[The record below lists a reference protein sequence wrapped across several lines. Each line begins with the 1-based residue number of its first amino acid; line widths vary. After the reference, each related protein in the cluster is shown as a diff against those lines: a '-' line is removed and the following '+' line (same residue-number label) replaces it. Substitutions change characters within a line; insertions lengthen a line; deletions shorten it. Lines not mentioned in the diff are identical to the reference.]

1 MQINMDLLNSKSV
14 GNEMWEIVCNTFQK
28 DVINFLFNRF
38 IKSSDDSITDYQ
50 NDSKIN
56 ERVSEKTKELYLE
69 NKSLKINLE
78 TQKKDNLQKNNKID
92 ALQESL
98 NTLRENRSEDI
109 SQQVDKSLESKNELI
124 TELKNQTISLKQEK
138 KDQLKQLKEDYE
150 ARELL
155 LREEIK
161 ELNKNNNNNNN
172 NNKSSYETGLIG
184 EKKLLELL
192 REDNEFTVKDT
203 HGTSHMGDAE
213 ILYNDFKI
221 CIDAKQYK
229 TTCPHKESTKLME
242 DVEKHN
248 YDGGVLISWD
258 SGIYDPQTSSKIKDH
273 LFYKNINGK
282 PFLFISYAT
291 TIPES
296 LIIKS
301 IKDLHD
307 NKLNSESLNIIQNNE
322 KLKEEFSIMIV
333 NELKELDAS
342 DKNHKI
348 KLRRNDERRKYLN
361 SILKEY
367 NLSSKMNSSSNIN
380 IVTEICDILT
390 EVKQEYKSQRNSIRD
405 IKTYIETYS
414 KKHSKNYS
422 KFTESDLKKALTQ
435 LTIESENKH
444 GKNYQGK
451 QRKKDTLTWAIE
463 LSPQHLN

>member
-1 MQINMDLLNSKSV
+1 MTELLDITKISDNIY
-14 GNEMWEIVCNTFQK
+14 NIACDTFQK
-28 DVINFLFNRF
+28 DILYFLWNRF
-38 IKSSDDSITDYQ
+38 IKSTDDSITDIQ

-56 ERVSEKTKELYLE
+56 ERVSEKTKELCLE
-69 NKSLKINLE
+69 NKSLKNNLE
-78 TQKKDNLQKNNKID
+78 TQKKDNLQKENKILG
-92 ALQESL
+92 LQEQL
-98 NTLRENRSEDI
+98 NILREQNSLSITEAVNTNNEAKEEIINLLKDNINQLNENINELKSEH
-109 SQQVDKSLESKNELI
+109 KNELNDYKLELS
-124 TELKNQTISLKQEK
+124 ELKTETSTKT
-138 KDQLKQLKEDYE
+138 
-150 ARELL
+150 
-155 LREEIK
+155 
-161 ELNKNNNNNNN
+161 
-172 NNKSSYETGLIG
+172 SYATGLIG
-184 EKKLLELL
+184 EQRLIELL

-213 ILYNDFKI
+213 ILYNEFKI

-301 IKDLHD
+301 IKDLYD
-307 NKLNSESLNIIQNNE
+307 NKLNSDSLNIIQNNE
-322 KLKEEFSIMIV
+322 KLKEEFTSMIV

-348 KLRRNDERRKYLN
+348 KLRRNDERRKQLN

-367 NLSSKMNSSSNIN
+367 NLSSCNKSSSNN
-380 IVTEICDILT
+380 DIVTEISTVLSEI
-390 EVKQEYKSQRNSIRD
+390 KQEYVSQRNTTQD
-405 IKTYIETYS
+405 IKQYIDVYCEKNN
-414 KKHSKNYS
+414 KKIN
-422 KFTESDLKKALTQ
+422 KFSISDLKLALNE
-435 LTIESENKH
+435 LNIMSENKY
-444 GKNYQGK
+444 GKNYLGK
-451 QRKKDTLTWAIE
+451 PKKQKTLTWSIE
-463 LSPQHLN
+463 LSPEFLD

>member
-1 MQINMDLLNSKSV
+1 MTELLDITKINENIY
-14 GNEMWEIVCNTFQK
+14 NIACNTFQK
-28 DVINFLFNRF
+28 DILYFLWKRF
-38 IKSSDDSITDYQ
+38 IKSTDDSITDIQ

-56 ERVSEKTKELYLE
+56 ERVSEKTKELCLE
-69 NKSLKINLE
+69 NKSLKNNLE
-78 TQKKDNLQKNNKID
+78 TQKKDNLQNENKILG
-92 ALQESL
+92 LQEQI
-98 NTLRENRSEDI
+98 NILREQNSLSITEAVNTNNEAKEEIINLLKENINQLTDNI
-109 SQQVDKSLESKNELI
+109 NELKSDHKNELNDYKLQLS
-124 TELKNQTISLKQEK
+124 ELK
-138 KDQLKQLKEDYE
+138 KETST
-150 ARELL
+150 
-155 LREEIK
+155 K
-161 ELNKNNNNNNN
+161 T
-172 NNKSSYETGLIG
+172 SYATGLIG
-184 EKKLLELL
+184 EHKLIELL

-291 TIPES
+291 TIPEL

-322 KLKEEFSIMIV
+322 KLKEEFTSMIV
-333 NELKELDAS
+333 NELKELDSS

-348 KLRRNDERRKYLN
+348 KLRRNDERRKQLN

-367 NLSSKMNSSSNIN
+367 NLSSCNKSSSNN
-380 IVTEICDILT
+380 DIVTEISTLLSEI
-390 EVKQEYKSQRNSIRD
+390 KQDYVSQRNTAQD
-405 IKTYIETYS
+405 IKQYIELYCDKNN
-414 KKHSKNYS
+414 KKIN
-422 KFTESDLKKALTQ
+422 KFSISDIKLALNQ
-435 LTIESENKH
+435 LNISSENKY
-444 GKNYQGK
+444 GKNYLGK
-451 QRKKDTLTWAIE
+451 PKKQKILTWSIE
-463 LSPQHLN
+463 LSPEFLD

>member
-1 MQINMDLLNSKSV
+1 MTELLDITKISENIY
-14 GNEMWEIVCNTFQK
+14 NIACDTFQK
-28 DVINFLFNRF
+28 DILYFLWNRF
-38 IKSSDDSITDYQ
+38 IKNTDDSITDIQ

-56 ERVSEKTKELYLE
+56 QRVSEKTKELCLE
-69 NKSLKINLE
+69 NKSLKNNLE
-78 TQKKDNLQKNNKID
+78 TQKKDNLQKENKILG
-92 ALQESL
+92 LQEQL
-98 NTLRENRSEDI
+98 NILREQNSLSITEAVNTNNEAKDEI
-109 SQQVDKSLESKNELI
+109 INLLKDNINQLNENINELKSDHKNELNDYKLELS
-124 TELKNQTISLKQEK
+124 ELKTETSTKT
-138 KDQLKQLKEDYE
+138 
-150 ARELL
+150 
-155 LREEIK
+155 
-161 ELNKNNNNNNN
+161 
-172 NNKSSYETGLIG
+172 SYATGLIG
-184 EKKLLELL
+184 EQRLIELL

-213 ILYNDFKI
+213 ILYNEFKI

-307 NKLNSESLNIIQNNE
+307 NKLNSDSLNIIQNNE
-322 KLKEEFSIMIV
+322 KLKEEFTSMIV

-348 KLRRNDERRKYLN
+348 KLRRNDERRKQLN

-367 NLSSKMNSSSNIN
+367 NLSSCNKSSSNN
-380 IVTEICDILT
+380 DIVTEISTLVSEI
-390 EVKQEYKSQRNSIRD
+390 KQEYVSQRNTTQD
-405 IKTYIETYS
+405 IKQYIDVYCDKNN
-414 KKHSKNYS
+414 KKIN
-422 KFTESDLKKALTQ
+422 KFSISDLKLALNE
-435 LTIESENKH
+435 LNIISENKY
-444 GKNYQGK
+444 GKNYLGK
-451 QRKKDTLTWAIE
+451 PKKQKTLTWSIE
-463 LSPQHLN
+463 LSPEFLD

>member
-1 MQINMDLLNSKSV
+1 MTELLDITKISENIY
-14 GNEMWEIVCNTFQK
+14 NIACDTFQK
-28 DVINFLFNRF
+28 DILYFLWNRF
-38 IKSSDDSITDYQ
+38 IKNTDDSITDIQ

-56 ERVSEKTKELYLE
+56 ERVSEKTKELCLE
-69 NKSLKINLE
+69 NKSLKNNLE
-78 TQKKDNLQKNNKID
+78 TQKKDNLQKENKILG
-92 ALQESL
+92 LQEQLNILRDQNSL
-98 NTLRENRSEDI
+98 SITEAVNTNNEAKEEIINLLKDNINQLTDNINEL
-109 SQQVDKSLESKNELI
+109 KSDHKNELNDYKLQLS
-124 TELKNQTISLKQEK
+124 ELK
-138 KDQLKQLKEDYE
+138 KETST
-150 ARELL
+150 
-155 LREEIK
+155 K
-161 ELNKNNNNNNN
+161 T
-172 NNKSSYETGLIG
+172 SYATGLIG
-184 EKKLLELL
+184 EHKLIELL

-291 TIPES
+291 TIPEL

-322 KLKEEFSIMIV
+322 KLKEEFTSMIV
-333 NELKELDAS
+333 NELKELDSS

-348 KLRRNDERRKYLN
+348 KLRRNDERRKHLN
-361 SILKEY
+361 SILKEH
-367 NLSSKMNSSSNIN
+367 NLSSCNKQSSNN
-380 IVTEICDILT
+380 SIVTEITSLLSEI
-390 EVKQEYKSQRNSIRD
+390 KQEYVSQRNTAQD
-405 IKTYIETYS
+405 IKQYIEVYCDKNN
-414 KKHSKNYS
+414 KKIN
-422 KFTESDLKKALTQ
+422 KFSISDIKLALNE
-435 LTIESENKH
+435 LNISSENKY
-444 GKNYQGK
+444 GKNYLGK
-451 QRKKDTLTWAIE
+451 PKKQKILTWSIE
-463 LSPQHLN
+463 LSPEFLN

>member
-1 MQINMDLLNSKSV
+1 MTELLDITKISENIY
-14 GNEMWEIVCNTFQK
+14 NIACDTFQK
-28 DVINFLFNRF
+28 DILYFLWNRF
-38 IKSSDDSITDYQ
+38 IKNTDDSITDIQ

-56 ERVSEKTKELYLE
+56 ERVSEKTKELCLE
-69 NKSLKINLE
+69 NKSLKNNLE
-78 TQKKDNLQKNNKID
+78 TQKKDNLQKENKILG
-92 ALQESL
+92 LQEQLNILRDQNSL
-98 NTLRENRSEDI
+98 SITEAVNTNNEAKEEIINLLKDNINKLTDNINEL
-109 SQQVDKSLESKNELI
+109 KSDHKNELNDYKLQLS
-124 TELKNQTISLKQEK
+124 ELK
-138 KDQLKQLKEDYE
+138 KETST
-150 ARELL
+150 
-155 LREEIK
+155 K
-161 ELNKNNNNNNN
+161 T
-172 NNKSSYETGLIG
+172 SYATGLIG
-184 EKKLLELL
+184 EHKLIELL

-322 KLKEEFSIMIV
+322 KLKEEFTSMIV
-333 NELKELDAS
+333 NELKELDSS

-348 KLRRNDERRKYLN
+348 KLRRNDERRKHLN

-367 NLSSKMNSSSNIN
+367 NLSSCNKSSSNN
-380 IVTEICDILT
+380 DIVTEITSILS
-390 EVKQEYKSQRNSIRD
+390 EIKQDYVSQRNTAQD
-405 IKTYIETYS
+405 IKQYIEVYCDKNN
-414 KKHSKNYS
+414 KKIN
-422 KFTESDLKKALTQ
+422 KFSISDLKLALNE
-435 LTIESENKH
+435 LNISSENKY
-444 GKNYQGK
+444 GKNYLGK
-451 QRKKDTLTWAIE
+451 PKKQKILTWSIE
-463 LSPQHLN
+463 LSPEFLD

>member
-1 MQINMDLLNSKSV
+1 MTELLDITKINENIYNIACD
-14 GNEMWEIVCNTFQK
+14 TFQK
-28 DVINFLFNRF
+28 DILYFLWSRF
-38 IKSSDDSITDYQ
+38 IKSTNDSITDIQ
-50 NDSKIN
+50 NDSKIK
-56 ERVSEKTKELYLE
+56 ERVSEKTKELCLE
-69 NKSLKINLE
+69 NKSLKNNLE
-78 TQKKDNLQKNNKID
+78 TQKKDNLQKENKILG
-92 ALQESL
+92 LQEQL
-98 NTLRENRSEDI
+98 NILREQNSLSITEAVNTNNEAKEEIINLLKDNI
-109 SQQVDKSLESKNELI
+109 NQLTDNINELKSDHKNELNDYKLQLS
-124 TELKNQTISLKQEK
+124 ELK
-138 KDQLKQLKEDYE
+138 KETST
-150 ARELL
+150 
-155 LREEIK
+155 K
-161 ELNKNNNNNNN
+161 T
-172 NNKSSYETGLIG
+172 SYATGLMG
-184 EKKLLELL
+184 EQRLIELL

-291 TIPES
+291 TIPEL

-322 KLKEEFSIMIV
+322 KLKEEFTDMIV

-348 KLRRNDERRKYLN
+348 KLRRNDERRKQLN

-367 NLSSKMNSSSNIN
+367 NLSSCNKSSSNN
-380 IVTEICDILT
+380 EIVTEITTILS
-390 EVKQEYKSQRNSIRD
+390 EIKQDYVSQRNTAQD
-405 IKTYIETYS
+405 IKQYIEVYCDKNN
-414 KKHSKNYS
+414 KKIN
-422 KFTESDLKKALTQ
+422 KFSISDIKLALNE
-435 LTIESENKH
+435 LNISSENKY
-444 GKNYQGK
+444 GKNYLGK
-451 QRKKDTLTWAIE
+451 PKKQKILTWSIE
-463 LSPQHLN
+463 LSPEFLD

>member
-1 MQINMDLLNSKSV
+1 MTELLNIT
-14 GNEMWEIVCNTFQK
+14 EISENIYNIGCNTFQK
-28 DVINFLFNRF
+28 DILYFLWNRF
-38 IKSSDDSITDYQ
+38 IKSTDDSITDIQ

-56 ERVSEKTKELYLE
+56 ERVSEKTKELCLE
-69 NKSLKINLE
+69 NKSLKSNIE
-78 TQKKDNLQKNNKID
+78 TQKKDNLQKENKILG
-92 ALQESL
+92 LQEQL
-98 NTLRENRSEDI
+98 NILREQNSLSITEAVNTNNEAKEEIINLLKENINQLTDNI
-109 SQQVDKSLESKNELI
+109 NELKSDHKNELNDYKLQLS
-124 TELKNQTISLKQEK
+124 ELKTETSTKT
-138 KDQLKQLKEDYE
+138 
-150 ARELL
+150 
-155 LREEIK
+155 
-161 ELNKNNNNNNN
+161 
-172 NNKSSYETGLIG
+172 SYATGLIG
-184 EKKLLELL
+184 EKRLVELL

-213 ILYNDFKI
+213 ILYNDFKL

-229 TTCPHKESTKLME
+229 TTCPHKESTKLID

-322 KLKEEFSIMIV
+322 KIKEEFTTMIV

-348 KLRRNDERRKYLN
+348 KLRRNDERRKHLN

-367 NLSSKMNSSSNIN
+367 NLSSCNKSSSNN
-380 IVTEICDILT
+380 DIVTEITDILS
-390 EVKQEYKSQRNSIRD
+390 EIKQDYVSQRNTAQD
-405 IKTYIETYS
+405 IKQYIEVYCDKNN
-414 KKHSKNYS
+414 KKIN
-422 KFTESDLKKALTQ
+422 KFSISDIKLALNE
-435 LTIESENKH
+435 LNISSENKY
-444 GKNYQGK
+444 GKNYLGK
-451 QRKKDTLTWAIE
+451 PKKQKTLTWSIE
-463 LSPQHLN
+463 LSPEFLD

>member
-1 MQINMDLLNSKSV
+1 MTELLDITKISENIY
-14 GNEMWEIVCNTFQK
+14 NIACDTFQK
-28 DVINFLFNRF
+28 DILYFLWNRF
-38 IKSSDDSITDYQ
+38 IKNTDDSITDIQ
-50 NDSKIN
+50 NDSKIK
-56 ERVSEKTKELYLE
+56 ERVSEKTKELCLE
-69 NKSLKINLE
+69 NKSLKSNLE
-78 TQKKDNLQKNNKID
+78 TQKKDNLQKDNKILG
-92 ALQESL
+92 LQEQL
-98 NTLRENRSEDI
+98 NILREQNSLSITEAVNTNNEAKEEIINLLKENINQLTDNI
-109 SQQVDKSLESKNELI
+109 NELKSDHKNELNDYKLQLS
-124 TELKNQTISLKQEK
+124 ELKSE
-138 KDQLKQLKEDYE
+138 
-150 ARELL
+150 
-155 LREEIK
+155 
-161 ELNKNNNNNNN
+161 
-172 NNKSSYETGLIG
+172 SSTKTSYATGLIG
-184 EKKLLELL
+184 EQRLIELL

-322 KLKEEFSIMIV
+322 KLKEEFTSMIV

-348 KLRRNDERRKYLN
+348 KLRRNDERRKQLN

-367 NLSSKMNSSSNIN
+367 NLSSCNKSSSNN
-380 IVTEICDILT
+380 DIVTEISTLLSEI
-390 EVKQEYKSQRNSIRD
+390 KQEYVSQRNTAQD
-405 IKTYIETYS
+405 IKQYIEVYCDKNN
-414 KKHSKNYS
+414 KKIN
-422 KFTESDLKKALTQ
+422 KFSISDLKLALNE
-435 LTIESENKH
+435 LNISSENKY
-444 GKNYQGK
+444 GKNYLGK
-451 QRKKDTLTWAIE
+451 PKKQKILTWSIE
-463 LSPQHLN
+463 LSPEFLD

>member
-1 MQINMDLLNSKSV
+1 MTELLDITKISENIY
-14 GNEMWEIVCNTFQK
+14 NIACDTFQK
-28 DVINFLFNRF
+28 DILYFLWNRF
-38 IKSSDDSITDYQ
+38 IKNTDDSITDIQ

-56 ERVSEKTKELYLE
+56 ERVSEKTKELCLE
-69 NKSLKINLE
+69 NKSLKNNLE
-78 TQKKDNLQKNNKID
+78 TQKKDNLQNENKILG
-92 ALQESL
+92 LQEQI
-98 NTLRENRSEDI
+98 NILREQNSLSITEAVNTNNEAKEEIINLLKENINQLTDNI
-109 SQQVDKSLESKNELI
+109 NELKSDHKNELNDYKLQLS
-124 TELKNQTISLKQEK
+124 ELK
-138 KDQLKQLKEDYE
+138 KETST
-150 ARELL
+150 
-155 LREEIK
+155 K
-161 ELNKNNNNNNN
+161 T
-172 NNKSSYETGLIG
+172 SYATGLIG
-184 EKKLLELL
+184 EHKLIELL

-282 PFLFISYAT
+282 PYLFISYAT
-291 TIPES
+291 TIPEL

-361 SILKEY
+361 SILKEH
-367 NLSSKMNSSSNIN
+367 NLSSCNKSSSNN
-380 IVTEICDILT
+380 EIVTEITTILS
-390 EVKQEYKSQRNSIRD
+390 EIKQDYVSQRNTAQD
-405 IKTYIETYS
+405 IKQYIEVYCDKNN
-414 KKHSKNYS
+414 KKIN
-422 KFTESDLKKALTQ
+422 KFSISDIKLALNE
-435 LTIESENKH
+435 LNISSENKY
-444 GKNYQGK
+444 GKNYLGK
-451 QRKKDTLTWAIE
+451 PKKQKILTWSIE
-463 LSPQHLN
+463 LSPEFLD

>member
-1 MQINMDLLNSKSV
+1 MTELLDITKISENIY
-14 GNEMWEIVCNTFQK
+14 NIACDTFQK
-28 DVINFLFNRF
+28 DILYFLWNRF
-38 IKSSDDSITDYQ
+38 IKNTDDSITDIQ
-50 NDSKIN
+50 NDSKIK
-56 ERVSEKTKELYLE
+56 ERVSEKTKELCLE
-69 NKSLKINLE
+69 NKSLKNNLE
-78 TQKKDNLQKNNKID
+78 TQKKDNLQKDNKILG
-92 ALQESL
+92 LQEQL
-98 NTLRENRSEDI
+98 NILREQNSLSITEAVNTNNEAKEEIINLLKENINQLTDNI
-109 SQQVDKSLESKNELI
+109 NELKSDHKNELNEYKLQLS
-124 TELKNQTISLKQEK
+124 ELK
-138 KDQLKQLKEDYE
+138 KETST
-150 ARELL
+150 
-155 LREEIK
+155 K
-161 ELNKNNNNNNN
+161 T
-172 NNKSSYETGLIG
+172 SYATGLMG
-184 EKKLLELL
+184 EQRLIELL

-282 PFLFISYAT
+282 PYLFISYAT

-322 KLKEEFSIMIV
+322 KLKEEFTAMIV

-348 KLRRNDERRKYLN
+348 KLRRNDERRKLLN

-367 NLSSKMNSSSNIN
+367 NLSSCNKSSSNN
-380 IVTEICDILT
+380 DIVTEISTLLSEI
-390 EVKQEYKSQRNSIRD
+390 KQDYVSQRNTAQD
-405 IKTYIETYS
+405 IKQYIEVYCDKNN
-414 KKHSKNYS
+414 KKIN
-422 KFTESDLKKALTQ
+422 KFSISDIKLALNQ
-435 LTIESENKH
+435 LNISSENKY
-444 GKNYQGK
+444 GKNYLGK
-451 QRKKDTLTWAIE
+451 PKKHKILTWSIE
-463 LSPQHLN
+463 LSPEFLD

>member
-1 MQINMDLLNSKSV
+1 MTELLDITKINENIY
-14 GNEMWEIVCNTFQK
+14 NIACNTFQK
-28 DVINFLFNRF
+28 DILYFLWNRF
-38 IKSSDDSITDYQ
+38 IKSTNDSITDIQ

-56 ERVSEKTKELYLE
+56 ERVSEKTKELCLE
-69 NKSLKINLE
+69 NKSLKNNLE
-78 TQKKDNLQKNNKID
+78 TQKKDNLQNENKILG
-92 ALQESL
+92 LQEQI
-98 NTLRENRSEDI
+98 NILREQNSLSITEAVNTNNEAKEEIINLLKENINQLTDNI
-109 SQQVDKSLESKNELI
+109 NELKSDHKNELNDYKLQLS
-124 TELKNQTISLKQEK
+124 ELK
-138 KDQLKQLKEDYE
+138 KETST
-150 ARELL
+150 
-155 LREEIK
+155 K
-161 ELNKNNNNNNN
+161 T
-172 NNKSSYETGLIG
+172 SYATGLIG
-184 EKKLLELL
+184 EHKLIELL

-322 KLKEEFSIMIV
+322 KLKEEFTSMIV
-333 NELKELDAS
+333 NELKELDSS

-348 KLRRNDERRKYLN
+348 KLRRNDERRKQLN

-367 NLSSKMNSSSNIN
+367 NLSSCNKSSSNN
-380 IVTEICDILT
+380 DIVTEISTLLSEI
-390 EVKQEYKSQRNSIRD
+390 KQDYVSQRNTAQD
-405 IKTYIETYS
+405 IKQYIELYCDKNN
-414 KKHSKNYS
+414 KKIN
-422 KFTESDLKKALTQ
+422 KFSISDIKLALNQ
-435 LTIESENKH
+435 LNISSENKY
-444 GKNYQGK
+444 GKNYLGK
-451 QRKKDTLTWAIE
+451 PKKQKILTWSIE
-463 LSPQHLN
+463 LSPEFLD

>member
-1 MQINMDLLNSKSV
+1 MTELLDITKISENIY
-14 GNEMWEIVCNTFQK
+14 NIACDTFQK
-28 DVINFLFNRF
+28 DILFFLWNRF
-38 IKSSDDSITDYQ
+38 IKNTDDSITDIQ

-56 ERVSEKTKELYLE
+56 QRVSEKTKELCLE
-69 NKSLKINLE
+69 NKSLKNNLE
-78 TQKKDNLQKNNKID
+78 TQKKDNLQKENKILG
-92 ALQESL
+92 LQEQL
-98 NTLRENRSEDI
+98 NILREQNSLSITEAVNTNNEAKEEIINLLKDNI
-109 SQQVDKSLESKNELI
+109 NQLTDNINELKSDHKNELNDYKLELS
-124 TELKNQTISLKQEK
+124 ELKTETSTKT
-138 KDQLKQLKEDYE
+138 
-150 ARELL
+150 
-155 LREEIK
+155 
-161 ELNKNNNNNNN
+161 
-172 NNKSSYETGLIG
+172 SYATGLIG
-184 EKKLLELL
+184 EQRLIELL

-282 PFLFISYAT
+282 PYLFISYAT
-291 TIPES
+291 TIPEL

-301 IKDLHD
+301 IKDLYD

-322 KLKEEFSIMIV
+322 KLKEEFTYMIV

-348 KLRRNDERRKYLN
+348 KLRRNDERRKQLN

-367 NLSSKMNSSSNIN
+367 NLSSCNKSSSNN
-380 IVTEICDILT
+380 DNVTEISTLLSEI
-390 EVKQEYKSQRNSIRD
+390 KQEYVSQRNTAQD
-405 IKTYIETYS
+405 IKQYIEVYCDKS
-414 KKHSKNYS
+414 NKKIN
-422 KFTESDLKKALTQ
+422 KFSISDLKLALNE
-435 LTIESENKH
+435 LNIMSENKY
-444 GKNYQGK
+444 GKNYLRKPKK
-451 QRKKDTLTWAIE
+451 QKTLTWSIE
-463 LSPQHLN
+463 LSTEFLN